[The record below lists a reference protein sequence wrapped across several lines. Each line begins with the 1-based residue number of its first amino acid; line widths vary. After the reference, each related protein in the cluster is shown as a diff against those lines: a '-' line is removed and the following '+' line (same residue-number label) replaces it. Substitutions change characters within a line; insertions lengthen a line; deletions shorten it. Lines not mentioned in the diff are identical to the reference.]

1 MARIVFDSKPE
12 LPQEL
17 RDAYKSFCQENT
29 PLPQPDR
36 GTFIA
41 NASGIRPLFYINC
54 PRCNQRRGPY
64 RNTGAARAH
73 KATCLPK

>member
-17 RDAYKSFCQENT
+17 RDAYKSFCQEN
-29 PLPQPDR
+29 R